1 MHTDFKQEL
10 NEQQLQVV
18 LETER
23 PLLVLAGAGSGK
35 TRSLIYRCAWLIKEK
50 KVPPKNILMV
60 TFTNKAAK
68 ELRNRVMD
76 L

>member
-23 PLLVLAGAGSGK
+23 PLLVLAGAVV
-35 TRSLIYRCAWLIKEK
+35 EK
-50 KVPPKNILMV
+50 LVP
-60 TFTNKAAK
+60 
-68 ELRNRVMD
+68 
-76 L
+76 